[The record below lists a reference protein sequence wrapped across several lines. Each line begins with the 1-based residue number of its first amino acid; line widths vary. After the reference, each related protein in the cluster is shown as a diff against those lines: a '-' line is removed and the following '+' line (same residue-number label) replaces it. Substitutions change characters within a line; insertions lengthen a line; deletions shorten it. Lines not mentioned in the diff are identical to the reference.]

1 MTPFNMTVV
10 DSLIVMIIT
19 LILMM
24 IIKLVYVAVKTT
36 L

>member
-1 MTPFNMTVV
+1 MTPFNMIVV

-19 LILMM
+19 ILMI